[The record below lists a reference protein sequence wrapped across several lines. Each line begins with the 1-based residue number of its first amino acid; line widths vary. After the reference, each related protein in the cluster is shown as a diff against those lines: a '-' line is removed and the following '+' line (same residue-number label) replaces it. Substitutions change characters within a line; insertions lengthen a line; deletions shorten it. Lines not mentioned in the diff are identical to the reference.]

1 VTAVLKIGTRGSAL
15 ARWQTDWVRAQ
26 LARRGVETEV
36 VVIKTQG
43 DAEVDRPLYELPGKG
58 FFTKGIEDALLEG
71 RIDVAVH
78 SLKDLPTALPEG
90 LALGAVPERADPAD
104 ALVLRD
110 QAHSVAELPPGARVG
125 TSSLRRVAQLRYLR
139 ADLDIRSLRGNV
151 PTRVGKV
158 RDGAEIDAALVAWAG
173 LARLELA
180 DSRTVKLDPFEVM
193 PAPGQGALGL
203 EIRSSDLQARRALA
217 PLDDPEAAS
226 AVAAERS
233 VLASLGGGCQ
243 APVAAYVAPA
253 ASGSR
258 RLFGRVTAPDGSV
271 QFTASA
277 EIAPEDPAAAGR
289 AVAALLRGQGA
300 LEFLAR

>member
-1 VTAVLKIGTRGSAL
+1 VTALRIGTRGSAL
-15 ARWQTDWVRAQ
+15 ARWQTAWVRER
-26 LARRGVETEV
+26 LARHGVETEV

-43 DAEVDRPLYELPGKG
+43 DTEVDRPLYELPGKG
-58 FFTKGIEDALLEG
+58 FFTKGIEDALLER

-78 SLKDLPTALPEG
+78 SLKDLPTTLPEG
-90 LALGAVPERADPAD
+90 LAVVAIPERADPAD

-110 QAHSVAELPPGARVG
+110 DAQSVADLRPGTRVG

-139 ADLDIRSLRGNV
+139 TDLDIRSLRGNV

-158 RDGAEIDAALVAWAG
+158 RTGDDLDAALVAWAG
-173 LARLELA
+173 LARLDLA
-180 DSRTVKLDPFEVM
+180 DQRTVKLDPFEVM

-203 EIRSSDLQARRALA
+203 EIRADDDRARAALA
-217 PLDDPEAAS
+217 PLDDRDAAT
-226 AVAAERS
+226 AVAAERT

-243 APVAAYVAPA
+243 APVAAYVAA
-253 ASGSR
+253 AGRGR
-258 RLFGRVTAPDGSV
+258 RLFGRVTATDGSV

-277 EIAPEDPAAAGR
+277 DMTDDPTEAGR
-289 AVAALLRGQGA
+289 KVANLLGAQGA